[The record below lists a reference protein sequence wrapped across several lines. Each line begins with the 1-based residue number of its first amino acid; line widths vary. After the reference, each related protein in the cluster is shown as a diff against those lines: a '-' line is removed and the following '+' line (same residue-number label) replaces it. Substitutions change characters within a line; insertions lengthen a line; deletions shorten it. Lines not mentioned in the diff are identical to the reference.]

1 MCKIRGMAHRDGRER
16 FCEGIFV
23 RHAIET
29 LEGSTDQ
36 DVEDDC
42 VWVER
47 DIQEGES

>member
-1 MCKIRGMAHRDGRER
+1 MAHPDGRVQV
-16 FCEGIFV
+16 CEGIFV
-23 RHAIET
+23 QHARET

>member
-1 MCKIRGMAHRDGRER
+1 MAHRDGREQVY
-16 FCEGIFV
+16 EGIFV

-36 DVEDDC
+36 DVEEDC
-42 VWVER
+42 GWVKR